1 MAATQTRVPLWS
13 LGLVW
18 ALTAAAYAG
27 RALYNSA
34 TTPLFVDTDD
44 AMRLNEVHDF
54 LKGQNWFD
62 LVQHRL
68 NTPYGAEL
76 HWSRLIDLP
85 EATLLWLLRLVAGSG
100 ADVVLGYVW
109 PLLLLG
115 PLL

>member
-1 MAATQTRVPLWS
+1 MTPGSTKVSAGPLV
-13 LGLVW
+13 LVW

-27 RALYNSA
+27 RTLYSQA

-44 AMRLNEVHDF
+44 AMRLSEVHDF

-68 NTPYGAEL
+68 NTPFGAEL

-85 EATLLWLLRLVAGSG
+85 EAAILWALRPLFGAG
-100 ADVVLGYVW
+100 ADTVLGYLW
-109 PLLLLG
+109 ALL
-115 PLL
+115 